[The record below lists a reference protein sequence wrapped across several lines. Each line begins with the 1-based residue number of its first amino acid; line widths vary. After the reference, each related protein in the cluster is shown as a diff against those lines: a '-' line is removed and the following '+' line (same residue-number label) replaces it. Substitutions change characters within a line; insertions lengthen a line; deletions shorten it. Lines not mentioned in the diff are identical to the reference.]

1 MDASSY
7 TAHVLS
13 DLTFPPQR
21 WVKPVLIGTF
31 GVPGAGKTEV
41 ARYLSHRHPLLILST
56 DALRLQYR
64 FESGLVTRQVMD
76 HLAIQLLP
84 QRIGMVFDGIHLG
97 RKDRRAVVQ
106 LAHACQADAL
116 LLYVVADPA
125 VIEQRLQTRMEQ
137 PAIVAAERKFVI
149 TPEHF
154 GRIVSYLEPPT
165 DDEAVK
171 TVDTSQD
178 CIAAQLD
185 LIEHHL
191 EQCLRGG

>member
-1 MDASSY
+1 M
-7 TAHVLS
+7 
-13 DLTFPPQR
+13 
-21 WVKPVLIGTF
+21 
-31 GVPGAGKTEV
+31 
-41 ARYLSHRHPLLILST
+41 
-56 DALRLQYR
+56 
-64 FESGLVTRQVMD
+64 
-76 HLAIQLLP
+76 
-84 QRIGMVFDGIHLG
+84 
-97 RKDRRAVVQ
+97 Q

-137 PAIVAAERKFVI
+137 PATIAAESTFVI

-165 DDEAVK
+165 DDEAVI

-178 CIAAQLD
+178 RIAAQLD

>member
-1 MDASSY
+1 MDASSC
-7 TAHVLS
+7 TARVLS
-13 DLTFPPQR
+13 NLTLPIER
-21 WVKPVLIGTF
+21 WFKPVLIGIF
-31 GVPGAGKTEV
+31 GVPGVGKTEV

-56 DALRLQYR
+56 DALRLQYG

-76 HLAIQLLP
+76 LLAIQLLP
-84 QRIGMVFDGIHLG
+84 QRIGIVFDGIHLG
-97 RKDRRAVVQ
+97 QKDRRAVVQ

-116 LLYVVADPA
+116 LLYVVAEPV

-137 PAIVAAERKFVI
+137 PATVASESKFVI

-165 DDEAVK
+165 DDEAVI

-185 LIEHHL
+185 LIEQHL
-191 EQCLRGG
+191 EQCLRAG